1 MCGKDFKYFDQFDP
15 GIRQIKFDPGIR
27 QIKFVCMW
35 ENRLIENE
43 SLKGKR

>member
-15 GIRQIKFDPGIR
+15 GIRE
-27 QIKFVCMW
+27 IKFVCMW